1 MLTLGQHQQYYSQ
14 MLATAK
20 AMTEEEALSSSQQR
34 SQIMVRYLK
43 VDMKGS
49 ERNVNGL
56 SCTLNRI
63 KVFGSSMH

>member
-1 MLTLGQHQQYYSQ
+1 
-14 MLATAK
+14 MLAMAK

-43 VDMKGS
+43 VDMRGS